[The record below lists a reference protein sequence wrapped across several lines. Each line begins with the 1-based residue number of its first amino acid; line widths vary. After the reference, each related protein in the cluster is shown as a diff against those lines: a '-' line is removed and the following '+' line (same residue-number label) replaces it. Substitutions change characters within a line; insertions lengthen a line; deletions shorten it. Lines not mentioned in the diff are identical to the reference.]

1 MNSEHERNAVVLKAF
16 CNVTR
21 LQVLERLRS
30 GEKCA
35 CDLMD
40 CIDVSQSNLSHHM
53 KVLIESGVVRA
64 RQEGRWTFY
73 SIDAEGAERA
83 SALVCDLTKVVETA
97 EPTRC
102 CSGTFEGGDR

>member
-1 MNSEHERNAVVLKAF
+1 MDSEHARNAAVLKAF

-53 KVLIESGVVRA
+53 GVLVESGVVRA

-73 SIDAEGAERA
+73 SIDPEGAERA
-83 SALVCDLTKVVETA
+83 SALVRNLTKVAETP

-102 CSGTFEGGDR
+102 CSDALEGEDR